1 MIRPARHGAP
11 LSRRYGH
18 FRHRS
23 TGRLPARLER
33 RLLRRVRVAARM
45 VWHAYLHHIDRHV
58 DRVTKGAIVVA
69 FGAIIVIIFAE
80 IARRCAS

>member
-1 MIRPARHGAP
+1 
-11 LSRRYGH
+11 
-18 FRHRS
+18 
-23 TGRLPARLER
+23 
-33 RLLRRVRVAARM
+33 M